1 MTLNWRRD
9 FFARTFFA
17 RLRPTLFMPRGK
29 KMAVWEDIVL
39 RFIAVYKC
47 LHGLFF
53 IAVGVGL
60 IKLKHHDI
68 PQILNDWVIR
78 PLRINPENKMVD
90 WALDEASKMTPHKM
104 TLVSYAAFFY
114 ALLFLIEGVGLFL
127 RKHWAEYFVVIVTGS
142 LLPFEIYAMFLKVEW
157 WKAGVIFGNL
167 LILSYLIHRLR
178 LDFTNS
184 HLRRD
189 KNDDEPPTA
198 SNRTPVRAENPA
210 GNGRG
215 RAHNAS
221 LKWLGLSAALGLI
234 LAAALLTWTVYRR

>member
-1 MTLNWRRD
+1 
-9 FFARTFFA
+9 
-17 RLRPTLFMPRGK
+17 MPRET

-39 RFIAVYKC
+39 RIIAIYKC

-78 PLRINPENKMVD
+78 PLHFNPENKMVD
-90 WALDEASKMTPHKM
+90 WILDEASKMTPHKI

-142 LLPFEIYAMFLKVEW
+142 LLPFEIWAMIAKVEW
-157 WKAGVIFGNL
+157 WKGGIILGNL
-167 LILSYLIHRLR
+167 LILAYLIHRLR

-184 HLRRD
+184 HRRPSKD
-189 KNDDEPPTA
+189 DDELPPTPHHSRPRA
-198 SNRTPVRAENPA
+198 QHPV

-215 RAHNAS
+215 
-221 LKWLGLSAALGLI
+221 
-234 LAAALLTWTVYRR
+234 